1 MSKELINLFLFI
13 GICFVV
19 YILFKNFNYKEGMT
33 DASGNVTNGIA
44 SNAAAYAALAKSQAI
59 KLEDQFLI
67 SKYSKDYETTILNLD
82 EYLNDIILN
91 NILNIN
97 LNASPEI
104 ITNNFTTLGFL
115 NQAKTALNN
124 AMKYID
130 SK

>member
-19 YILFKNFNYKEGMT
+19 YIFFKNFNYKEGMT
-33 DASGNVTNGIA
+33 DASGNITNGIA
-44 SNAAAYAALAKSQAI
+44 GNAAAYAALAKSQAI

-82 EYLNDIILN
+82 EYLNNIILN
-91 NILNIN
+91 NVLNIN

-124 AMKYID
+124 TMKYID